1 MIMKYKINESVIT
14 LTCKSVKEIIDSEII
29 SDVEIYYMSDKTSYS
44 SEQLLSMDEFVDG
57 CVTPMFDEFEKKFKE
72 SLQKLESSNN

>member
-29 SDVEIYYMSDKTSYS
+29 LDVEIYYMSDKTSYS
-44 SEQLLSMDEFVDG
+44 SDQLLSMCEFADNFL
-57 CVTPMFDEFEKKFKE
+57 TPMFDEFEKKFDE
-72 SLQKLESSNN
+72 TPM